1 MAGVLG
7 LADARLQNAAMKGS
21 LTTAKS
27 KAAEG
32 DDVEEEESAAASTRG
47 AAANPFAGLGG
58 LGGAGGMPDL
68 ASMMNNPQ
76 MMAMAQSM
84 MANGGL
90 ERLMSNPAIRGMADR
105 LQGGGGM
112 PSMAEMMNDP
122 SIRQIAEQF
131 GRGNGAGSNAGNN
144 NSDMYS

>member
-1 MAGVLG
+1 MCVSG
-7 LADARLQNAAMKGS
+7 LADARLQNAAVKGS
-21 LTTAKS
+21 LTTAKA

-32 DDVEEEESAAASTRG
+32 DDAEEEETAAASTRG
-47 AAANPFAGLGG
+47 AAAANPFAGLGG

-131 GRGNGAGSNAGNN
+131 GRGSAGSNANN